1 MATAVHRLAKL
12 HSMHTSG
19 AAATIVNSAQF
30 RVLLGHVQR
39 LLPYFEVCKPAGF
52 TDTFAMLANCGSSPT
67 ARSHRF
73 VSRPAWPVCQPL

>member
-39 LLPYFEVCKPAGF
+39 LLPYFEVCSLRAPQRLWGPF
-52 TDTFAMLANCGSSPT
+52 T
-67 ARSHRF
+67 
-73 VSRPAWPVCQPL
+73 

>member
-1 MATAVHRLAKL
+1 VLQVNVATAVHRLAKL

-39 LLPYFEVCKPAGF
+39 LLPYFEVCSLRAPQRLWGPF
-52 TDTFAMLANCGSSPT
+52 T
-67 ARSHRF
+67 
-73 VSRPAWPVCQPL
+73 